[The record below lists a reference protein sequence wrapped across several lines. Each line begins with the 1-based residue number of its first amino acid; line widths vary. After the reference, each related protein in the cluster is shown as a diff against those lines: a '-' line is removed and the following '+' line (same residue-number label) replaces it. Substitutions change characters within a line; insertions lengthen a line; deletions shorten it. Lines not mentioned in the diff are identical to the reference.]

1 MSISANIFKL
11 VYGYEGKVSFFFSSL
26 DLKKFGVE
34 SFQVNLYEL
43 KISSMD

>member
-1 MSISANIFKL
+1 MSISANIFRL
-11 VYGYEGKVSFFFSSL
+11 VYEGKVSFFFSSL

-43 KISSMD
+43 KISSVD

>member
-1 MSISANIFKL
+1 MGMRVKFL
-11 VYGYEGKVSFFFSSL
+11 FFLSFL